1 MDLSEARR
9 LKQLADENGKLK
21 KPLPDAMLD
30 NAANAYGPF
39 CDQPNSTQAAPN
51 DLEWVWTTE
60 SPFAANVL
68 LIPPG
73 QQR

>member
-21 KPLPDAMLD
+21 KLLPDAMLD
-30 NAANAYGPF
+30 NAANAHGPF

-51 DLEWVWTTE
+51 
-60 SPFAANVL
+60 AARGPTACL
-68 LIPPG
+68 MIS
-73 QQR
+73 Q